1 MASLPAIPL
10 VPETT
15 MVDVRRVWCDGSG
28 DIRSGAGFRPAALGH
43 PRVFM
48 QIDEK
53 GYVDCGYCDRRFI
66 LADGPADPSATGV
79 SEQERA
85 IDELQPGDLPDE
97 SPDDSAGLPSAPIS

>member
-1 MASLPAIPL
+1 MADPARPRL

-15 MVDVRRVWCDGSG
+15 LVAVRRVWCDGSG
-28 DIRSGAGFRPAALGH
+28 DIRSGPGFRSAALGH

-66 LADGPADPSATGV
+66 LEGGPADAAAADAGK
-79 SEQERA
+79 QERTLH
-85 IDELQPGDLPDE
+85 EVQPGALTDGEPT
-97 SPDDSAGLPSAPIS
+97 PHT